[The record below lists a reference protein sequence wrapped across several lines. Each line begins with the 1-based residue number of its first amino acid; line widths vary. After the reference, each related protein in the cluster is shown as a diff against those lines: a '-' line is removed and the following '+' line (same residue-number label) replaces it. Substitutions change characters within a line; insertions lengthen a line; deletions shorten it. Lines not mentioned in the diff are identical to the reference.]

1 MKPEHDNKKHRDLFF
16 LKIGLTA
23 FFTIAAAI
31 LFYFILYRIDGLF
44 DFFGKIIAIL
54 QPVFLGFAIAYI
66 LNPIVNFFSKYIS
79 RFFVRISKKAN
90 RCYKL
95 SLGIAITASML
106 LFLLFVFILFYMIIP
121 ELVNSISSLLSAL
134 PQQIKMLTDKITG
147 FLSSDG
153 KIAIFIK
160 DFISS
165 QNNWLQ
171 NIISGNFSGIATGVA
186 NGVLGTFNFV
196 KDIFVGLIVAIYI
209 LISKATFKAQ
219 SKKVLYALIDE
230 RKINII
236 LKAIRKINDIF
247 SNYILG
253 SLTVSLVVGIIC
265 FIVLSILN
273 IPYTMLIS
281 VIVGVTNMIP
291 VFGPYIG
298 GAISTFLIVLH
309 DPLKCL
315 YFIIFIVLM
324 QSIEGNIISPKILG
338 DSIGLPAFWVIVA
351 ILLGGGLFGILGV
364 LLGVPA
370 FAALYYFIKVFICR
384 ALNKKKLPYDTAQ
397 YKSGINLNVSEE
409 ENAKKS
415 TTETE

>member
-31 LFYFILYRIDGLF
+31 LFFILLYRIDGLF
-44 DFFGKIIAIL
+44 AFLGKIFVIL

-66 LNPIVNFFSKYIS
+66 LNPVVNFFSKYIS
-79 RFFVRISKKAN
+79 RFLSRIFKKAK
-90 RCYKL
+90 RCYNV
-95 SLGIAITASML
+95 SLIISITVSML
-106 LFLLFVFILFYMIIP
+106 LFLFFVIILFYMIIP

-134 PQQIKMLTDKITG
+134 PQQIKTLTDKITG

-153 KIAIFIK
+153 KIAIIVK

-165 QNNWLQ
+165 QNNWFQ

-196 KDIFVGLIVAIYI
+196 KDIFIGLIVAIYI
-209 LISKATFKAQ
+209 LISKSTFKAQ
-219 SKKVLYALIDE
+219 SKKVLYAFTDE
-230 RKINII
+230 RKINIV

-247 SNYILG
+247 SSYILG
-253 SLTVSLVVGIIC
+253 NLTVSLIVGIIS

-281 VIVGVTNMIP
+281 VIIGVTNMIP

-298 GAISTFLIVLH
+298 GAISAFLIVLN

-370 FAALYYFIKVFICR
+370 FAAMYYFIKILICR
-384 ALNKKKLPYDTAQ
+384 ALNKKRLPYETAQ

-409 ENAKKS
+409 ENAKES
-415 TTETE
+415 TVKTK